1 MHAHLREPG
10 AKSKET
16 IRSGAEAAVHG
27 GFCAVVAMPNT
38 DPPVDNEASVA
49 FAYLQSERAGFARV
63 FPAGT
68 ITAGLAGESLSEMGL
83 LARAGAVCF
92 TDDGRCVADAG
103 LLRCALE
110 YSKAFGR
117 VIMEH
122 CEDVALSEGAVI
134 NEGPVSAV
142 LGING
147 YPAVAEEIM
156 VDRDVRLA
164 EFTGGRLHVTH
175 VSTAGS
181 VHILR
186 AAKARGVNVTCD
198 VTPHHL
204 LLTDDACLSF
214 DPVFRVNPPL
224 RSRRDADELLAG
236 LLDGAVDCIATDH
249 APHTAEEKSQ
259 EFIAAPSGV
268 IGMESAVGVLLDRL
282 VRPGKLP
289 LRRLVEAM
297 SCNPA
302 RILGLDGGTLEPGAR
317 ADITVLDLGLE
328 WTVDP
333 AKFRSK
339 SRNCPFAGW
348 KVVGAPVFT
357 VVGGR
362 IYDAIGRTCRRE

>member
-1 MHAHLREPG
+1 MPTLVLKGGRVLDPSSKMDGIADVLIDMVGGRILDIGNSLGGDDVLDCRGLVVAPGFIDMHVHLREPG

-49 FAYLQSERAGFARV
+49 FAYLQSDRAGLARV
-63 FPAGT
+63 FPAGA
-68 ITAGLAGESLSEMGL
+68 ITAGLKGEALAEMGL

-92 TDDGRCVADAG
+92 ADDGRCVANAG

-110 YSKAFGR
+110 YSTAFGR
-117 VIMEH
+117 PIMEH
-122 CEDVALSEGAVI
+122 CEDVMLSEGAVI

-147 YPAVAEEIM
+147 YPPVGEEIM

-181 VHILR
+181 IRILR
-186 AAKARGVNVTCD
+186 AAKARGVKVTCD

-204 LLTDDACLSF
+204 LLTDEACLSF

-224 RSRRDADELLAG
+224 RSRRDTEELLTG
-236 LLDGAVDCIATDH
+236 
-249 APHTAEEKSQ
+249 
-259 EFIAAPSGV
+259 
-268 IGMESAVGVLLDRL
+268 
-282 VRPGKLP
+282 
-289 LRRLVEAM
+289 
-297 SCNPA
+297 
-302 RILGLDGGTLEPGAR
+302 
-317 ADITVLDLGLE
+317 
-328 WTVDP
+328 
-333 AKFRSK
+333 
-339 SRNCPFAGW
+339 
-348 KVVGAPVFT
+348 
-357 VVGGR
+357 
-362 IYDAIGRTCRRE
+362 